1 MRNKRYTIFISDS
14 SRLKLN
20 ETNENRGAYTRIPLS
35 NYYHGEY
42 VDNRPDW
49 LVRAHAWSIDDRHN
63 RTMVHLTP
71 EQVVAV
77 LKLAASMDIAPRPG
91 IKPKSMFGAETHLL
105 STFLEAVLHDYLI
118 STKVE
123 NDNS

>member
-20 ETNENRGAYTRIPLS
+20 ETNENRG
-35 NYYHGEY
+35 
-42 VDNRPDW
+42 DW